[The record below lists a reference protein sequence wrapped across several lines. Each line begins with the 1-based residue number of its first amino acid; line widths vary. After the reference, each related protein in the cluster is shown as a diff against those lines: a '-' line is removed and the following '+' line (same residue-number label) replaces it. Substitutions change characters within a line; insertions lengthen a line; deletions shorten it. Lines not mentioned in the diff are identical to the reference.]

1 MPGRTALR
9 RFARPMSSLPTE
21 VAAVVYGNVRKQLA
35 TALLNAVD
43 IDVTRPMSMSIA
55 LREPLETRAGGGKVL
70 DFTTGTGVVAGLAA
84 ARGAEEVVAIDAS
97 ADLLQLATSELAAS
111 FKPRVEGETYDSVV
125 KVQSWTDATLQFADE
140 TFDAVVLNV
149 EDVADP
155 AAALKESFRVLKKG
169 GKVSFAAWAD
179 ATPSALRLLIDATG
193 ASAADFFPL
202 ATEAAAKEARGRR
215 RRLRRRDVCVRGGA
229 GAPAAHDGGA
239 GRRCLPP
246 PARAAAARSRRP
258 TPRRSARSSRAPS
271 RARSWGRG
279 RTRRR

>member
-1 MPGRTALR
+1 
-9 RFARPMSSLPTE
+9 MSSLPTE

-70 DFTTGTGVVAGLAA
+70 DFMTGTGVVAGLAA

-111 FKPRVEGETYDSVV
+111 FKPRVEGETYDTVV

-202 ATEAAAKEARGRR
+202 ATEGAAKEALVAAGF
-215 RRLRRRDVCVRGGA
+215 DGA
-229 GAPAAHDGGA
+229 TFAFEAVPAHLPLTTGPTASLSSPPAA
-239 GRRCLPP
+239 RPP
-246 PARAAAARSRRP
+246 AARSRRP

>member
-1 MPGRTALR
+1 MTGRA
-9 RFARPMSSLPTE
+9 SSP
-21 VAAVVYGNVRKQLA
+21 ASPPR
-35 TALLNAVD
+35 
-43 IDVTRPMSMSIA
+43 
-55 LREPLETRAGGGKVL
+55 
-70 DFTTGTGVVAGLAA
+70 
-84 ARGAEEVVAIDAS
+84 AEEVVAIDAS

-111 FKPRVEGETYDSVV
+111 FKPRVEGETYDAVV
-125 KVQSWTDATLQFADE
+125 KVQSWTDATLQFADD

-202 ATEAAAKEARGRR
+202 ATEAAAKEALVAAGAARPLRSRRCRRTCRSRRARLRRCLRR
-215 RRLRRRDVCVRGGA
+215 RR
-229 GAPAAHDGGA
+229 
-239 GRRCLPP
+239 
-246 PARAAAARSRRP
+246 RAAAARCGGRR
-258 TPRRSARSSRAPS
+258 RDGR
-271 RARSWGRG
+271 RARERRESSFVGTW